1 FPDSENILT
10 PADRPQE
17 IVLVTNFGL
26 ISSSDGGQTW
36 LWSCEQDGNALGA
49 FYQLTPVPRNR
60 LFAVA
65 NQKLAYPDDWSCGW
79 QTRAGAV
86 VGQSITDA
94 FMDPASGTRL
104 LAIAASNQIYSLY
117 QSTDSGASFMPAM
130 YQAAAGQTMNGVEI
144 AHSDASIYVALRA
157 SDGSP
162 LLGRSTDGGAH
173 FDVHD
178 LSASLGS
185 GLLRIIAVDPQDASR
200 VLL

>member
-1 FPDSENILT
+1 CCWEWLRLRAGGPGVRRWVNAFVAVGALLAPVAARANGAFPDSENILT

-36 LWSCEQDGNALGA
+36 LWSGGQDGTARGA
-49 FYQLTPVPRNR
+49 FYQLPPVPRSR

-65 NQKLAYPDDWSCGW
+65 NQKLAYSDDWSCGW
-79 QTRAGAV
+79 QTGAGAV

-117 QSTDSGASFMPAM
+117 QS
-130 YQAAAGQTMNGVEI
+130 
-144 AHSDASIYVALRA
+144 
-157 SDGSP
+157 
-162 LLGRSTDGGAH
+162 
-173 FDVHD
+173 
-178 LSASLGS
+178 
-185 GLLRIIAVDPQDASR
+185 
-200 VLL
+200 